1 MREKITPA
9 LAFHTL
15 TPLFDKASELLG
27 FGNSFRKRVVDMA
40 EIKDGERIL
49 DVGCGTGSLLI
60 EIKNKYPK
68 AEVVGIDPDP
78 NILHI
83 AHNKLEQAGVNAQLK
98 QGVVQELPFPTSS
111 FDLVTST
118 LVFHHLPTEVKRQAI
133 KEIYRVLKENGRFL
147 LADFGKPET
156 MLSYVLLNL
165 GSIFDGRNN
174 MRANLGGKL
183 PSFLQEAGF
192 QVTDFGRRY
201 RGVQFL
207 LARKRKI

>member
-9 LAFHTL
+9 LAFRTL

-147 LADFGKPET
+147 LADFGKPGT

-192 QVTDFGRRY
+192 QVTDLGRRY